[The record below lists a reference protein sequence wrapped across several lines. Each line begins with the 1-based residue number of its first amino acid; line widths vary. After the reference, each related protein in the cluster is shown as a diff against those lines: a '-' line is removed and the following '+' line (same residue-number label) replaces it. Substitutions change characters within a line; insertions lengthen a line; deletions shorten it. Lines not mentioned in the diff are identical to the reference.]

1 MGKGRETG
9 VFRGGRQ
16 EHSDVGKP
24 PVSKDPCPA
33 DRLYKKY
40 GVSGLDSRKEYLAT
54 YKHGRVQELKR
65 LIQLHAPKFVIFYSL
80 GYLPEWTEIIGEMPK
95 EITPQMYFVKKGD
108 TAFCILPQGV
118 AFGMS
123 YKRLYEFA
131 EIIKNKITLKA
142 SDKDG
147 P

>member
-1 MGKGRETG
+1 
-9 VFRGGRQ
+9 
-16 EHSDVGKP
+16 
-24 PVSKDPCPA
+24 
-33 DRLYKKY
+33 
-40 GVSGLDSRKEYLAT
+40 
-54 YKHGRVQELKR
+54 
-65 LIQLHAPKFVIFYSL
+65 
-80 GYLPEWTEIIGEMPK
+80 
-95 EITPQMYFVKKGD
+95 MYFVKKGD